1 MSGTSVSQDIKDL
14 GKKQLISWL
23 EEHNIR
29 SFRAG
34 QIMRWIYMRQADS
47 FDQMTDLRQ
56 PVRQLLNEHFVI
68 GRLKKVETATS
79 RDGSC
84 KFLWELTDGNYIES
98 VLIPEKDHFTLCI
111 SSQVGCAQ
119 GCRFCRTAQGGL
131 IRNLTRGEII
141 AQVRDMQ
148 HELALRRPI
157 STKRLTNI
165 VLMGMGE
172 PLANYEPVMGA
183 LRTITDADMG
193 LKLAARRITLS
204 TAGLLG
210 RLPDLSRDVKIK
222 LAISLNATDDRTRDR
237 LMPVNR
243 RYPIEQIIKAC
254 RQYQAQPGH
263 RITFEYILLK
273 GVNDTPQDAHRLVK
287 LLRPLKAKVNLI
299 PFNEHDGCDFKRP
312 EPAAVDRFFKILFDQ
327 HYTVI
332 VRHSKGQDISA
343 ACGQLRA
350 RKTAK

>member
-1 MSGTSVSQDIKDL
+1 MSATSACQDIKDL

-23 EEHNIR
+23 EEHKMR

-56 PVRQLLNEHFVI
+56 AVQQLLNEHFII
-68 GRLKKVETATS
+68 GRLKKIETVTS

-84 KFLWELTDGNYIES
+84 KYLWQLTDGNYIES

-131 IRNLTRGEII
+131 IRNLSRGEII
-141 AQVRDMQ
+141 AQVRDIQ
-148 HELALRRPI
+148 HELASRHPA
-157 STKRLTNI
+157 TKRLTNV

-183 LRTITDADMG
+183 IRTITDADMG
-193 LKLAARRITLS
+193 LKVAARRVTLS

-210 RLPDLSRDVKIK
+210 RLPDLSLDVKIK
-222 LAISLNATDDRTRDR
+222 LAISLNATDNQTRTR
-237 LMPVNR
+237 LMPINR
-243 RYPIEQIIKAC
+243 KYPIEQIIAAC
-254 RQYQAQPGH
+254 RQYQTRPGH

-273 GVNDTPQDAHRLVK
+273 DVNDSPEDAHRLVK

-312 EPAAVDRFFKILFDQ
+312 EAAVVDRFFKILYDR
-327 HYTVI
+327 HHTVI

-350 RKTAK
+350 HKAVK

>member
-1 MSGTSVSQDIKDL
+1 MSVTSVSQDIKDL

-56 PVRQLLNEHFVI
+56 AVQQLLHEHFCI
-68 GRLKKVETATS
+68 GRLKKIETATS
-79 RDGSC
+79 SDGSC
-84 KFLWELTDGNYIES
+84 KYLWRLLDGNYIES

-141 AQVRDMQ
+141 AQVRDVQ
-148 HELALRRPI
+148 HELTSHRS
-157 STKRLTNI
+157 STKRLTNV

-172 PLANYEPVMGA
+172 PLANFEPVMGA

-193 LKLAARRITLS
+193 LKLAARRVTLS

-210 RLPDLSRDVKIK
+210 RLPDLSRDVKVN
-222 LAISLNATDDRTRDR
+222 LAISLNATDNRTRNR
-237 LMPVNR
+237 LMPINR
-243 RYPIEQIIKAC
+243 KYPIEQIIQAC
-254 RQYQAQPGH
+254 RQYQARPGH

-273 GVNDTPQDAHRLVK
+273 DVNDTPQDAHRLAK

-312 EPAAVDRFFKILFDQ
+312 EPAAVDRFFKILYDQ

-350 RKTAK
+350 RKVFK